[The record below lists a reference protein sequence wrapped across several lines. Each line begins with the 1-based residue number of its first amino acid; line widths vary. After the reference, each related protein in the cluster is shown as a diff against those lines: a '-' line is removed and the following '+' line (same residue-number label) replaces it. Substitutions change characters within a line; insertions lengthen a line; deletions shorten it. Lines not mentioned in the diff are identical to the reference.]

1 MQLNLKW
8 YAMKK
13 LTVIILILFIS
24 ILANSQS
31 RIEAIGYVI
40 EGRIV
45 DNDTILHINI
55 KEIIVFAPKT
65 FKNKRQARKYNRL
78 IRNLKKV
85 YPYAKLANLKLKE
98 IETHLATLD
107 TEIAQKR
114 YINQADKKLQNEFK
128 DELIKLT
135 ITQGRL
141 LIKLID
147 RETGNT
153 TYHLIKELKGNF
165 TAFIFQTLARLFG
178 NNLKTEFDAEDE
190 DKLIDQILI
199 MIDNGQL

>member
-1 MQLNLKW
+1 
-8 YAMKK
+8 MKIK
-13 LTVIILILFIS
+13 LLILLLVLTSS
-24 ILANSQS
+24 ITVGQT

-45 DNDTILHINI
+45 DNDTILHVNI

-65 FKNKRQARKYNRL
+65 FKNKRQVRKYNRL
-78 IRNLKKV
+78 VRNLKKV
-85 YPYAKLANLKLKE
+85 YPYAKLANLKLKQ
-98 IETHLATLD
+98 IETHLITLD

-114 YINQADKKLQNEFK
+114 YIKLADKELRDEFEN
-128 DELIKLT
+128 ELIKLT

-153 TYHLIKELKGNF
+153 TYHLVKELKGSF

-178 NNLKTEFDAEDE
+178 NDLKDEFDAEGD
-190 DKLIDQILI
+190 DQLIEQILI